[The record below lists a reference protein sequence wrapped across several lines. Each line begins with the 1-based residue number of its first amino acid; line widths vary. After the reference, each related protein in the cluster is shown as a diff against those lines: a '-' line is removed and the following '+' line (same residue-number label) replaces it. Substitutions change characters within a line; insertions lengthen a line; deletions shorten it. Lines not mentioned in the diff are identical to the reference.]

1 MAMACFH
8 PVVKVQSASIHFFL
22 GSDQDDDEMEPKKD
36 EATLLSC
43 TRILLFNGS
52 AIGSRSQNITTP
64 S

>member
-22 GSDQDDDEMEPKKD
+22 GSDQDDDEMEPNED

-52 AIGSRSQNITTP
+52 TIGSRSQNITT
-64 S
+64 SS

>member
-1 MAMACFH
+1 MACLH

-22 GSDQDDDEMEPKKD
+22 GSDQDDDEMEPNED

-43 TRILLFNGS
+43 SRILLLNSS
-52 AIGSRSQNITTP
+52 AIGSRSQDIAPP